1 MNDRLNITT
10 EMVSA
15 MKPGDAKELHEL
27 LYRLEVFLIDE
38 EGPGWRDAFL
48 QIARVRQG
56 IVKPQVVFDEPEVTE
71 PEVTSMGEYWDT
83 HIPER

>member
-10 EMVSA
+10 EMVSG
-15 MKPGDAKELHEL
+15 MKPSNAKELHEL

-38 EGPGWRDAFL
+38 PGPGWRDVCHQVSHA
-48 QIARVRQG
+48 RQG
-56 IVKPQVVFDEPEVTE
+56 IVKPQVVFDEPEVT
-71 PEVTSMGEYWDT
+71 SMGEHWDS